1 MSEGKMEPAISKSEA
16 LSLIKKLR
24 IKFREIDDTRR
35 SQFTRPG
42 QLTLE
47 FAQVNY
53 LDLYELLTDLEKLE
67 ERVEWGI

>member
-1 MSEGKMEPAISKSEA
+1 MTTTQPTLSKSEA

-24 IKFREIDDTRR
+24 IKFQEIDDTRR
-35 SQFTRPG
+35 SPFTRPG

-47 FAQVNY
+47 SAQVNY